1 MGSMLRSAEATV
13 KRAAQRLKLSE
24 AQTAQLLTPEMV
36 HSFELSVNGKTHR
49 AYRVQHSS
57 KRGPYKGG
65 IRFHG
70 AVDEEEVRALALLM
84 SLKTAAA
91 GIPMGG
97 GKGGVAF
104 DPREHDQAHIEA
116 VSRAYAQHLL
126 PHIGPH
132 KDVPGPDVG
141 TPSEV
146 LDWMA
151 DEFEKHTGDTSKA
164 AFTGKTVGK
173 GGSLG
178 REQATGRGGMI
189 VLREYLKSKQVDPKT
204 ITVAVQGVGN
214 VGFWFA
220 KLAEEKLGVRVVA
233 VSDSKRT
240 LVIKNFTHNRDG
252 LSLEEYNGHKHGL
265 IEDLDNTHTEF
276 LERDAV
282 LSLPVDILVLAAL
295 GDVVVEDNVS
305 TVQAKIILEL
315 ANGPVT
321 DAAHEN
327 FLQRGREILPDVVS
341 NAGGVV
347 VSYLEWLQNLA
358 GEAWS
363 ERKVNTKLNEILSS
377 ATQRMLE
384 LAKKEHISFKDA
396 ATILALQE
404 LLQDKR

>member
-24 AQTAQLLTPEMV
+24 AQIAQLLTPEMV

-116 VSRAYAQHLL
+116 VSRAYAQHLM

-151 DEFEKHTGDTSKA
+151 DEFEKHTGDMSKA

-189 VLREYLKSKQVDPKT
+189 VLREYLKSKNIDPRT

-220 KLAEEKLGVRVVA
+220 KLAEQKLGVRVVA

-240 LVIKNFTHNRDG
+240 LVVKNFTHNRDV

-265 IEDLDNTHTEF
+265 IEDLDSKHTEF

-295 GDVVVEDNVS
+295 GDVVTEENVNS
-305 TVQAKIILEL
+305 VQANTILEL

-321 DAAHEN
+321 DAAHER
-327 FLQRGREILPDVVS
+327 FLQSGGEILPDVVS